1 MRFNALVAIFA
12 MVSLS
17 ASYAQAQETA
27 TTPTQGVVV
36 INSNSSTQ
44 TQAASQTAQPT
55 AQAATAQP
63 TTVVEAAPVQ
73 ESKADLMR
81 KARQSEEVKTEQK
94 IVEKLEES
102 RLKEEQQRAERL
114 FGNKLDTPAETQ
126 KVEQQQVVAPVVV
139 EAPQE
144 EKKEEKPQVTIEKV
158 EIIQPAPI
166 AKEEKL
172 EAAPLDARLA
182 MKEDVKKDEEEAKD
196 RFFVGAM
203 LAAPNYNTSNVKTN
217 YGLGVSVGINLATNW
232 SVEAS
237 FLYSNHSVDTYWTP
251 GLFKDLDQY
260 DVGVSAKY
268 YILSGKLKPYLG
280 GSVTYI
286 KRTYQDR
293 AYNWNGGGSVATGW
307 ASQDTDAVDAGLL
320 GGVDFEISKKILIGA
335 GVDYNFN
342 VMNKNDFRT
351 MYTQYGLPDTRPL
364 EEIDYYTVKATAKF
378 LF

>member
-17 ASYAQAQETA
+17 ANYAQAQETA

-44 TQAASQTAQPT
+44 TQAASQSAQPT

-114 FGNKLDTPAETQ
+114 FGNKLDTTAETQ

-158 EIIQPAPI
+158 EIIQP
-166 AKEEKL
+166 
-172 EAAPLDARLA
+172 EAAPLDAKLA
-182 MKEDVKKDEEEAKD
+182 MKEDVKKDEEEATD
-196 RFFVGAM
+196 RFFVGAL

-217 YGLGVSVGINLATNW
+217 YGLGVSAGINLATNW
-232 SVEAS
+232 SLEAS

-260 DVGVSAKY
+260 DVSASAKY

-280 GSVTYI
+280 GSITYI
-286 KRTYQDR
+286 KRVYNDR
-293 AYNWNGGGSVATGW
+293 IYRWNGGSVAAGW
-307 ASQDTDAVDAGLL
+307 GSQDTDAVDAGLL

-351 MYTQYGLPDTRPL
+351 MYSQYGLPDTRPL
-364 EEIDYYTVKATAKF
+364 EEIDYYTIKATAKF

>member
-17 ASYAQAQETA
+17 ASYAQAQEETA
-27 TTPTQGVVV
+27 TPTQGVVV
-36 INSNSSTQ
+36 INSNS
-44 TQAASQTAQPT
+44 
-55 AQAATAQP
+55 QAATAQP

-126 KVEQQQVVAPVVV
+126 HVEQQQVVAPVVV
-139 EAPQE
+139 EAPKE

-166 AKEEKL
+166 KEEKL
-172 EAAPLDARLA
+172 EAPLDAKLA
-182 MKEDVKKDEEEAKD
+182 MKEDVKKDEEQATD
-196 RFFVGAM
+196 RFFVGAI

-217 YGLGVSVGINLATNW
+217 YGLGASVGINLATNW
-232 SVEAS
+232 SIEAS

-260 DVGVSAKY
+260 DVSASAKY

-286 KRTYQDR
+286 KRVYNDR
-293 AYNWNGGGSVATGW
+293 IYNWNGGSMAAGWGS
-307 ASQDTDAVDAGLL
+307 QETDAVDAGLL
-320 GGVDFEISKKILIGA
+320 GGVDFEISKNILIGA
-335 GVDYNFN
+335 GLEYNFN

-351 MYTQYGLPDTRPL
+351 MYSQYGLPDTRPL
-364 EEIDYYTVKATAKF
+364 EEIDYYTVKVGAKF